1 VVTAQLS
8 DELHARI
15 TELSEAGNVMAD
27 DGDLAGAEQTWLD
40 AVPLLP
46 EPATEWEAYTWL
58 WASIGDVRYDQG
70 DVAGAADA
78 FFNALNGA
86 GGIENPWVH
95 FMLGK
100 SLLKTDRRPRAIDE
114 LLRAYMLDDE
124 LFETDD
130 EGEELLQAMRDF
142 GVRDI

>member
-1 VVTAQLS
+1 MTAQLS
-8 DELHARI
+8 DALHARI
-15 TELSEAGNVMAD
+15 SDLSEAGNELAD
-27 DGDLAGAEQTWLD
+27 DGDLAGAERTWLG

-46 EPATEWEAYTWL
+46 EPAVQWEAYTWL
-58 WASIGDVRYDQG
+58 WASIGDVRYDQ
-70 DVAGAADA
+70 DDFAGAADA

-86 GGIENPWVH
+86 GGIENPFVH

-100 SLLKTDRRPRAIDE
+100 ALLRTDRRPRAIDE
-114 LLRAYMLDDE
+114 LLRAYLLDDE
-124 LFETDD
+124 LFEIDD

>member
-1 VVTAQLS
+1 VTAELS

-15 TELSEAGNVMAD
+15 TELSEAGNELAD
-27 DGDLAGAEQTWLD
+27 DGDLAGAERTWLE
-40 AVPLLP
+40 VLQLLP
-46 EPATEWEAYTWL
+46 EPARDWEAYTWV
-58 WASIGDVRYDQG
+58 WASVGDVRYDAG
-70 DVAGAADA
+70 DLMGAADA

-86 GGIENPWVH
+86 GGIENPFVH

-100 SLLKTDRRPRAIDE
+100 ALLKTDRRPRAIDE